1 MIERSSKRFDTVEPE
16 QLKRI
21 SIRDVAREAG
31 VAISTVSLVM
41 NGKTNVADETRVRV
55 MEAAERLGYQPSR
68 QARRLV
74 QRDTGNVGF
83 VLREDHF
90 TRSEP
95 FYTGIFLG
103 VEFEARRQNR
113 YVLLTTIPEVYR
125 PAYDQPRFLREH
137 NVDGVLVAGKVDGAF
152 LDALTVLGLPAV
164 LVDYSAPGFACVEI
178 DNEGAGRA
186 MAAHF
191 LQRGYRRPSFV
202 GADPS
207 HPSIQARLA
216 GFRRGLAE
224 GGLSLDPSHVFLSEE
239 APTRATGMGL
249 GHDLL
254 GHPAAPDAVFCANDA
269 LALGLLETARAQ
281 GVSVPEDL
289 AVAGFDDVQNA
300 AECVPP
306 LTTIRVFKEYLGEIA
321 LLHLSGLITARREA
335 HARTPVPSAMRVATE
350 LIVRASA

>member
-1 MIERSSKRFDTVEPE
+1 MESAHPRRV
-16 QLKRI
+16 

-41 NGKTNVADETRVRV
+41 NGKTNVADETRERV
-55 MEAAERLGYQPSR
+55 VEAAARLGYQPSR

-74 QRDTGNVGF
+74 QKDTGNVGF

-113 YVLLTTIPEVYR
+113 YVLLTTIPETYR
-125 PAYDQPRFLREH
+125 PAYDEPRFLREH

-152 LDALTVLGLPAV
+152 LDALAALGLPVV
-164 LVDYSAPGFACVEI
+164 LVDYSAPGFVCVEI

-191 LQRGYRRPSFV
+191 IERGYRRPGFV

-207 HPSIQARLA
+207 HPSIQARLT

-224 GGLSLDPSHVFLSEE
+224 GGLGLDPAHLYLSEE
-239 APTRATGMGL
+239 SPTRATGMGL
-249 GHDLL
+249 GHDVL
-254 GHPAAPDAVFCANDA
+254 GSDTPPDAVFCANDA
-269 LALGLLETARAQ
+269 LALGLLEAARAE
-281 GVSVPEDL
+281 GVAVPEAL
-289 AVAGFDDVQNA
+289 AVAGFDDVQSA
-300 AECVPP
+300 AEAVPA
-306 LTTIRVFKEYLGEIA
+306 LTTVRVFREYLGEIA
-321 LLHLSGLITARREA
+321 LLHLSGLIAARRDP
-335 HARTPVPSAMRVATE
+335 HTRTSVPSAMRVATE
-350 LIVRASA
+350 LVVRATT